1 MNLSDLQTKEVVDIA
16 SGKRIGTIID
26 VIISSGG
33 MISKIVL
40 EESRGGRR
48 FLSSNKDEIYLDW
61 KQLIKIGDDI
71 ILIDSKKVP

>member
-26 VIISSGG
+26 VIISSGV
-33 MISKIVL
+33 MFSIIVL
-40 EESRGGRR
+40 EVSRGGWR

-61 KQLIKIGDDI
+61 KQLIKIGDYI
-71 ILIDSKKVP
+71 ILIDSKKFP